1 MKTAHIFYFFTRKN
15 NLKDIY
21 YCNIHA
27 ISYSKI
33 KKFDST
39 EGGFFQETKNSCNLQ
54 LFLMTLY
61 HKTTPQMH
69 LIFANVY

>member
-39 EGGFFQETKNSCNLQ
+39 EGGFFRKQKIVATYSY
-54 LFLMTLY
+54 F
-61 HKTTPQMH
+61 
-69 LIFANVY
+69 